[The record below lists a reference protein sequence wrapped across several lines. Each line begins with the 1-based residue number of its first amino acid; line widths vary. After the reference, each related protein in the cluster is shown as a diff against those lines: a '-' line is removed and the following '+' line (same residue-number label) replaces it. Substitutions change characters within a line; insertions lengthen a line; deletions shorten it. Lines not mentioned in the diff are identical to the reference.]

1 LLANYWSVPHKSQG
15 KSITFKPEMNSLPAQ
30 SMDQPMPLDAL
41 EVKVKKMITLHLG
54 LKAQIQ
60 SLQADNQVLTQQIL
74 GLQEALR
81 KLEDENQLLKL
92 ARTLDP
98 GSESR
103 ESTELKGKLSEMIRD
118 IDKCL
123 ALLNR

>member
-1 LLANYWSVPHKSQG
+1 
-15 KSITFKPEMNSLPAQ
+15 
-30 SMDQPMPLDAL
+30 MDQPMPLDAL

-60 SLQADNQVLTQQIL
+60 SLQADNQLLTQQIL